1 MVQQYKLDKVKEL
14 AKLISDHKVVGLLEL
29 NKLPAAHMHSIKQDT
44 RDICKVVVAKK
55 RLIKRAFDASGKKG
69 VSELFNIP
77 VAIPALIFSDE
88 NPFKLFATLK
98 KSKAEA
104 FAKEGDKAPRDIIVP
119 EGETNLPPG
128 PIIGILQKANIKARI
143 QGDKIVISEDSKA
156 VGEGDVI
163 SADLSSIL
171 MQLGIKPMEI
181 GLNIAAV
188 FEDGVIFDRKTL
200 DIDVGSYVSDIASAH
215 AGAFNLAINAG
226 VITKGTL
233 PVLIGKAHMEAL
245 NLAVNAGVA
254 NSKTIL
260 MFISKAQSQMN
271 AVASILPDD
280 ARGGMAVV
288 KQEAVQDASDGD
300 GDKTEPVKKQEEKKP
315 EEAAA
320 GLGSLFG

>member
-14 AKLISDHKVVGLLEL
+14 AKLIDDYKVVGLLEL
-29 NKLPAAHMHSIKQDT
+29 SKLPAAHMHSIKQDT
-44 RDICKVVVAKK
+44 RDISKVVVAKK

-69 VSELFNIP
+69 VSELLDLP
-77 VAIPALIFSDE
+77 VAIPALIFSNE

-119 EGETNLPPG
+119 EGETSLPPG
-128 PIIGILQKANIKARI
+128 PIIGALQKANIRARI

-156 VGEGDVI
+156 VSEGDVI
-163 SADLSSIL
+163 NADLSSIL

-188 FEDGVIFDRKTL
+188 FEDGVVFDRKTL
-200 DIDVGSYVSDIASAH
+200 DIDVDSYVSDIASAH

-226 VITKGTL
+226 IITEGTL

-245 NLAVNAGVA
+245 NLAVNAGVT

-260 MFISKAQSQMN
+260 MFISKAQLQMN
-271 AVASILPDD
+271 AVASVLPDD

-288 KQEAVQDASDGD
+288 KQEAVQAAGDGD
-300 GDKTEPVKKQEEKKP
+300 GDKAEPVKKEEEKKP
-315 EEAAA
+315 EDMAA